1 MLDLLSRNA
10 TLRRMG
16 LPLLRLVG
24 RDTTIRHHW
33 WPQAKMRLH
42 TYRHRGYWFKGRR
55 RERRVMQLFERF
67 VREGDTVVEV
77 GGHIGYVTLNLRR
90 LVGESG
96 RVVVFEPGI
105 NNLPYLRAN
114 VAPFSNIELIE
125 KACGDREDTV
135 SFWIEGLSG
144 QNNSLNRDYLN
155 FAQNRSNAY
164 STDEMREVKVAMTT
178 LDDHL
183 FRSALKPS
191 LVKIDVEGAEKL
203 VLEGATR
210 VLRDIRPVIIIEVT
224 ENADTVGAILTSN
237 GYLISD
243 REHAEWVCEP
253 SR

>member
-1 MLDLLSRNA
+1 MLHLLSRNA

-33 WPQAKMRLH
+33 WPQANMRLH

-55 RERRVMQLFERF
+55 RERRVMELFERF

-77 GGHIGYVTLNLRR
+77 GGHIGYVTLHLRR

-105 NNLPYLRAN
+105 NNLPYLRTN
-114 VAPFSNIELIE
+114 VAPFSNIELVE
-125 KACGDREDTV
+125 MACGDREDTV

-144 QNNSLNRDYLN
+144 QNNSLNKEYRN
-155 FAQNRSNAY
+155 FAENRSSAY
-164 STDEMREVKVAMTT
+164 STEEMREVKVAMTT
-178 LDDHL
+178 LDGYLAQHGL
-183 FRSALKPS
+183 EPS
-191 LVKIDVEGAEKL
+191 LMKIDVEGAEKL
-203 VLEGATR
+203 VLEGAAR

-224 ENADTVGAILTSN
+224 ENAAAVSAMLESN

-243 REHAEWVCEP
+243 RDHAEWVCEP
-253 SR
+253 AR